1 MGIGRV
7 VGWAFLVLAMLMAS
21 GDAVLAFAPGE
32 HARLMTADIWL
43 LVSGRVP
50 RFEDLPSLTA
60 LLLALP
66 AWLVAAPVGGV
77 LLWACRPRR
86 RRYFSKGR

>member
-1 MGIGRV
+1 
-7 VGWAFLVLAMLMAS
+7 
-21 GDAVLAFAPGE
+21 
-32 HARLMTADIWL
+32 
-43 LVSGRVP
+43 VSGRVP